1 MSRYDYGDPGQDDA
15 YCNGLSEGGVIAT
28 CADCGDLFRTVVAE
42 IGARCDACWE
52 QRDAHTSALE
62 EQYLLKR
69 MAKAILTADL
79 TNVKEVA

>member
-1 MSRYDYGDPGQDDA
+1 MSYDYGDPGTDPG
-15 YCNGLSEGGVIAT
+15 YCDGLSDAGVVAT

-42 IGARCDACWE
+42 PGAKCDYCWA

-62 EQYLLKR
+62 EAYLLKR
-69 MAKAILTADL
+69 MAKAVLETDL